1 MKMESFNSKVQ
12 THILKI
18 QQIIQ
23 KYATTTLEHKNEVQK
38 SHQSNNKKGIEDE
51 VMPNV
56 QI

>member
-1 MKMESFNSKVQ
+1 MESFNSKVQ

-23 KYATTTLEHKNEVQK
+23 KYATATTFKNKDEVQK